1 MCIKTVTSK
10 LYRLPYRVYC
20 FLQKLHVTFRTLN
33 SMFDCAPFDFD
44 RRPLDNIQRS
54 LLFKCHFWGIF
65 CWIPTIWN
73 TNFEHLK
80 NGSEKEMQRKFKRIY
95 EQQFMNAISIWN
107 QKRKE
112 NRRQCDCS
120 VCLHYSSRN
129 CNADDANNLRD
140 VSGWNFVFVC
150 KSSKSMYTIKTYW
163 YQKLEPV
170 ACVSLHSIFMH
181 HTLDWNKKNSTFWS
195 KL

>member
-20 FLQKLHVTFRTLN
+20 FLQKLYVTFRTLN

-107 QKRKE
+107 QKKKRTE
-112 NRRQCDCS
+112 DS
-120 VCLHYSSRN
+120 VI
-129 CNADDANNLRD
+129 A
-140 VSGWNFVFVC
+140 
-150 KSSKSMYTIKTYW
+150 
-163 YQKLEPV
+163 
-170 ACVSLHSIFMH
+170 ACVYITAVAIAMQTTPIICAMYQAEILYLFVNQANQCIQSKRTDI
-181 HTLDWNKKNSTFWS
+181 KNSNLLHVCRCIRFLCTIR
-195 KL
+195 